1 MNDLS
6 SLHFLPLNFKGPGA
20 YKALAVIGDSYA
32 GIAWFADD
40 HTQEIQHYHAQIVLN
55 RAPEPE
61 EHQTLGCLIQEAIER
76 KLLDADVTF
85 DVAAY
90 GADYVQPEP
99 DRNLEHLY
107 GRVIDVDRALLDDPE
122 QPVDDELEQIIDTAP
137 PVMKAYMKWQMDNAF
152 RVHPIFALFSALLFF
167 QAFIGRNVR
176 LPRDLRI
183 NLWMLL
189 FAPSESGKGAA
200 INLAEE
206 ALKQIGDKKVFP
218 AVPHFTNRFGSPEGM
233 LWQLSKVSQVI
244 WTNEE
249 MVKVL
254 ISLTSAQPGTAQYN
268 MATLLMELHDA
279 ATKPYMAPIQY
290 SGHDK
295 RAKDM
300 EPLVHPF
307 FSAIGQGV
315 IRNIGNLNAASTVDG
330 LLNRFMM
337 FVVEGLPPIGR
348 CQPITALPVEVVNW
362 ATTIHAK
369 KFVEFFNPNTP
380 PSKFEPQVLEVYP
393 AFEEDWKHENQY
405 GAEQAQDLPG
415 IWGRYAEKVLQ
426 VAMLYA
432 LTDSMRITPDGFAWA
447 VRLVRW
453 AVSTFAQKFESE
465 GGGADDVIGKVR
477 NAFLAFFKKESA
489 AFVLKKKGYLPSGY
503 IAQNCRPWK
512 DHPKERAV
520 VVKALVEDGVI
531 QEIPLDNEGRGY
543 RLL

>member
-1 MNDLS
+1 MTTS
-6 SLHFLPLNFKGPGA
+6 THHFLPLNFKGPDA
-20 YKALAVIGDSYA
+20 HKALAVLGDNYA
-32 GIAWFADD
+32 GIAWPADD
-40 HTQEIQHYHAQIVLN
+40 HTKKIQHYHAQIVLD
-55 RAPEPE
+55 RDTSPDERQA
-61 EHQTLGCLIQEAIER
+61 LGDRIREAVER
-76 KLLDADVTF
+76 ELDADVVF
-85 DVAAY
+85 DSTAY
-90 GADYVQPEP
+90 SADYAQPVPAEP
-99 DRNLEHLY
+99 IDYLN
-107 GRVIDVDRALLDDPE
+107 GRVIDVDSVLLDDPE
-122 QPVDDELEQIIDTAP
+122 QPVDDELEQILADAP
-137 PVMKAYMKWQMDNAF
+137 AVMKHYMRWQKENAF
-152 RVHPIFALFSALLFF
+152 RVHSTFALFSVLLFI

-206 ALKQIGDKKVFP
+206 ALKQLEDKKTFA

-233 LWQLSKVSQVI
+233 LWQLSKTPQVV

-295 RAKDM
+295 RAKEM
-300 EPLVHPF
+300 PPLVHPF

-315 IRNIGNLNAASTVDG
+315 IGNIGNLNAASTVDG
-330 LLNRFMM
+330 LLNRFLM

-348 CQPITALPVEVVNW
+348 CQPVTALPVEVVEW
-362 ATTIHAK
+362 ARTIQAK
-369 KFVEFFNPNTP
+369 KLVEFFNPDAP
-380 PSKFEPQVLEVYP
+380 PSKFEPQVLETYP
-393 AFEEDWKHENQY
+393 AFEEDWKRENQY

-432 LTDSMRITPDGFAWA
+432 LTDSMKVTPEGFAWA

-465 GGGADDVIGKVR
+465 GGGAADLTGKVR
-477 NAFLAFFKKESA
+477 NAFLAFFKKDKA
-489 AFVLKKKGYLPSGY
+489 AYFLKKKGYLSSGY
-503 IAQNCRPWK
+503 IAQHCRPWK

-520 VVKALVEDGVI
+520 VVKALVEDGLI
-531 QEIPLDNEGRGY
+531 QEIPLDNDGKGY

>member
-1 MNDLS
+1 MAVNQTFY
-6 SLHFLPLNFKGPGA
+6 HLPLNFKGPGA
-20 YKALAVIGDSYA
+20 YKALAVIGDNYA
-32 GIAWFADD
+32 GIAWPD
-40 HTQEIQHYHAQIVLN
+40 HDHCQDAQHYHAQIVLN
-55 RAPEPE
+55 RALEPDE
-61 EHQTLGCLIQEAIER
+61 RQTLGCLIQEAIER
-76 KLLDADVTF
+76 DIDADVVF
-85 DVAAY
+85 DPAAY

-99 DRNLEHLY
+99 GRNLDDLN
-107 GRVIDVDRALLDDPE
+107 GRVIDVDRVLLDDPE
-122 QPVDDELEQIIDTAP
+122 QPVDDELEQIIATAP
-137 PVMKAYMKWQMDNAF
+137 PVMKSYMNWQMDNAF
-152 RVHPIFALFSALLFF
+152 RVHPIFALFSVLLFI

-206 ALKQIGDKKVFP
+206 ALKQLEGKKIFS
-218 AVPHFTNRFGSPEGM
+218 AVQHFTNRFGSPEGM
-233 LWQLSKVSQVI
+233 LWQLSKSPQVV

-254 ISLTSAQPGTAQYN
+254 ISLTSAQPGTSQYN

-295 RAKDM
+295 RAKEM

-330 LLNRFMM
+330 LLNRFLM

-348 CQPITALPVEVVNW
+348 CQPVTGLPVEVVNW
-362 ATTIHAK
+362 ATTIQAK
-369 KFVEFFNPNTP
+369 KFVEFFDPDAP

-393 AFEEDWKHENQY
+393 AFEEDWKRENQY

-465 GGGADDVIGKVR
+465 GGGADDVTGKVR
-477 NAFLAFFKKESA
+477 NAFLAFFKKDNA
-489 AFVLKKKGYLPSGY
+489 IFVLKKKGYLPSGY

-520 VVKALVEDGVI
+520 VVKALVEDGLI
-531 QEIPLDNEGRGY
+531 QEIPLDNDGKGY